1 MQFRWHATYHGETN
15 RWHLG
20 TIDSSIRSLHSD
32 AEEQPG
38 AIPPGA
44 PWQRQRGGEGWV
56 IPTYDVFGSF
66 AELKGNAKKGA
77 KGTFE
82 QQFGVEKSP
91 SCGLLQFKAS
101 SFLPNCVFFFGI
113 IWDDTSLFSSLNGI
127 RSSLVL
133 VSARLLNIVCSCLF
147 GQTQGSTKSHFTVY
161 IEHFEQMTHDSNR
174 NPSTMTLFQAG
185 TEDWANHCE
194 LLIVNSG

>member
-1 MQFRWHATYHGETN
+1 MLKSNLARFHLE
-15 RWHLG
+15 HLG
-20 TIDSSIRSLHSD
+20 NGNGVVKD
-32 AEEQPG
+32 
-38 AIPPGA
+38 
-44 PWQRQRGGEGWV
+44 
-56 IPTYDVFGSF
+56 GSF
-66 AELKGNAKKGA
+66 HPMMFLEASQSWRVMQKREHMEHSSNSSVLKRVHLRVAAVQGELFPA
-77 KGTFE
+77 
-82 QQFGVEKSP
+82 QL
-91 SCGLLQFKAS
+91 C
-101 SFLPNCVFFFGI
+101 FLFWPYLG
-113 IWDDTSLFSSLNGI
+113 WHEPFSSLNGI

-133 VSARLLNIVCSCLF
+133 VWARLLNIVCSCLF